1 MRGNEM
7 IGSAN
12 LPYRVKETVV
22 RHITKLEADFMLI
35 DLGAGTAFNAL
46 DLFTLSNEGVI
57 VYNPESHSRM
67 EAY

>member
-1 MRGNEM
+1 M
-7 IGSAN
+7 IGSGN
-12 LPYRVKETVV
+12 LPYRLKETVV
-22 RHITKLEADFMLI
+22 RHITKLEADFVLI

-46 DLFTLSNEGVI
+46 DLFTLLNERVI

>member
-12 LPYRVKETVV
+12 LPYGVIETVV
-22 RHITKLEADFMLI
+22 RHITKLEADFVLI
-35 DLGAGTAFNAL
+35 GSGAETPFNAL

-57 VYNPESHSRM
+57 VYNPEFHSRVT
-67 EAY
+67 AY